1 MKDKYCLIHNNVYRS
16 RSTFVE
22 PKPGEMKSGVKTRGE
37 KEGQAPTCY
46 HFWWSGHTKQ
56 KDTRRKLKMKLYNQI
71 YVYTN
76 YDFFIVRITQSLKDL
91 VAGSME

>member
-16 RSTFVE
+16 RSTFVK
-22 PKPGEMKSGVKTRGE
+22 PKPGEMKSGVKTKGE
-37 KEGQAPTCY
+37 KEDQAPTCY

-56 KDTRRKLKMKLYNQI
+56 KDTRRKLKMNHIKF

-76 YDFFIVRITQSLKDL
+76 YDLLLLRITQSLKDL
-91 VAGSME
+91 VAGLME

>member
-1 MKDKYCLIHNNVYRS
+1 
-16 RSTFVE
+16 
-22 PKPGEMKSGVKTRGE
+22 
-37 KEGQAPTCY
+37 
-46 HFWWSGHTKQ
+46 
-56 KDTRRKLKMKLYNQI
+56 MKLYNHI